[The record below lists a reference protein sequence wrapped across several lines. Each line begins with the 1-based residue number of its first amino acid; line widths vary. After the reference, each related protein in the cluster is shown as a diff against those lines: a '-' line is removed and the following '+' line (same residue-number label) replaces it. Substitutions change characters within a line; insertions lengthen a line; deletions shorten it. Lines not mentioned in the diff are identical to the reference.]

1 VEVSLPFLIDSG
13 YWCRFVWQESVMT
26 YGISAWGAEKLGAV
40 EGLCLAVEQVG
51 GRLVDAQALAAGGR
65 IFVSLVAELQ
75 DLAAAR
81 EALQAAA
88 QRCGLEV
95 TVEPREVAAQESA
108 AGEGLRWEVTAIGAT
123 APLPLGSLAKVL
135 TDAGAR
141 IERIRGLSETG
152 LRVAQVSVALPEAA
166 AAEAL
171 RRALIE
177 RAALEGFDVGL
188 QRRSVHRKSKRL
200 VVMDMDSTLIS
211 IEVIDELARAHGVY
225 DRVAAITERAM
236 RGELDFR
243 QSLRERVAL
252 LRGLDAGV
260 LHELAGRLPLN
271 DGAERLCA
279 TLRRLGFRLAVISG
293 GFSDAAEALQRRLG
307 LDHAFANRLGVAEG
321 RLTGEVVGTI
331 VDAERKAALL
341 GELAASE
348 GISLDQVIAV
358 GDGANDL
365 PMLRKAGLGVAFRAK
380 PAVRAEA
387 DVAFSHSGLDAIL
400 YLIGLSEA
408 EICELEVPPSGV

>member
-1 VEVSLPFLIDSG
+1 
-13 YWCRFVWQESVMT
+13 MT

-51 GRLVDAQALAAGGR
+51 GWLVDAQFLAAGGR
-65 IFVSLVAELQ
+65 IFVSLVAEFQ
-75 DLAAAR
+75 DLAVAR

-88 QRCGLEV
+88 QRCGLELS
-95 TVEPREVAAQESA
+95 VEPREVAAR
-108 AGEGLRWEVTAIGAT
+108 EGLRWEVTAIGAT

-152 LRVAQVSVALPEAA
+152 LRVAQVSVALPGPA

-236 RGELDFR
+236 RGELDFQ

-408 EICELEVPPSGV
+408 EIRELEVPPSGV